1 MKTAG
6 PGRRWNWRSLDTL
19 FLRLFVLMWIAL
31 AGSHFV
37 AYLSVAQLRHP
48 QDLGTTLSRL
58 PPLGSLPPGNP
69 LTGKPPNAGGMPG
82 GPMPQPGPP
91 GPSGGPPDGAGPWR
105 GPPPG
110 AGAEGMAGNP
120 PPGFQPP
127 GGSARNSGGTSP
139 FGPPQRMGWPMP
151 IYSLWLD
158 YGIRFVLI
166 GLAAYLGARWLS
178 RPMLRLSHAA
188 SALSHR
194 IDKGGK
200 PPVLDEGLGTAE
212 VRNAAQ
218 VFNQMAHRLK
228 EQFDAR
234 GLHMAAVSHDLR
246 TPLTRLRM
254 RVAQWPEGPAQQ
266 AAINDIREMDEMIG
280 DTLAVLREQHDG
292 SDARSIDLVALLQA
306 LVDDLAEQG
315 HEVVL
320 HAPAGDAPM
329 RVRART
335 AALRRVIGNLV
346 GNAIRHGGGA
356 TVSVHAL
363 AEGIAL
369 HIEDS
374 GPGIP
379 EEQIGQSFEPW
390 VRLGPEA
397 ANAIPGDLSARTAG
411 YGLGLAIARDL
422 AERDGCRLSLHNRSE
437 GGLRAQ
443 LVMPRAQ

>member
-1 MKTAG
+1 MKPAT
-6 PGRRWNWRSLDTL
+6 PGGRWNWRRLDTL
-19 FLRLFVLMWIAL
+19 FLRLFILMWVAL
-31 AGSHFV
+31 AGSHLV
-37 AYLSVAQLRHP
+37 AYLTVTQLRHP
-48 QDLGTTLSRL
+48 QDLSTTLSRL
-58 PPLGSLPPGNP
+58 PPLASLPPGNP
-69 LTGKPPNAGGMPG
+69 ITGSGMPG
-82 GPMPQPGPP
+82 GRPWPGPP
-91 GPSGGPPDGAGPWR
+91 PIGGGERTAAPS
-105 GPPPG
+105 
-110 AGAEGMAGNP
+110 
-120 PPGFQPP
+120 FQPP
-127 GGSARNSGGTSP
+127 GGSADSGHARPPNP
-139 FGPPQRMGWPMP
+139 FTAQGLQRMNGPMP
-151 IYSLWLD
+151 RNALWLD

-166 GLAAYLGARWLS
+166 GLAAFLGARWLS

-188 SALSHR
+188 SALSQD

-200 PPVLDEGLGTAE
+200 PPVLDETLGTVE

-218 VFNQMAHRLK
+218 VFNQMSQRLK

-280 DTLAVLREQHDG
+280 DTLAVLREQHEG
-292 SDARSIDLVALLQA
+292 SQARSIDLVALLQA

-315 HEVVL
+315 LPVEL
-320 HAPAGDAPM
+320 QATAGSP

-346 GNAIRHGGGA
+346 GNAVRHGGGA
-356 TVSVHAL
+356 TLSVHAL
-363 AEGIAL
+363 PEGAVL
-369 HIEDS
+369 HIDDS

-379 EEQIGQSFEPW
+379 DAQLEQALEPW
-390 VRLGPEA
+390 VRLSQDPLPAHAMAGELPA
-397 ANAIPGDLSARTAG
+397 HTAG

-422 AERDGCRLSLHNRSE
+422 AERDGCRLSLHNRPE

-443 LVMPRAQ
+443 LVMPQAG

>member
-1 MKTAG
+1 MKPAS

-19 FLRLFVLMWIAL
+19 FLRLFILMWVAL

-37 AYLSVAQLRHP
+37 AYMVVTNLRHQ
-48 QDLGTTLSRL
+48 QDLGTALSRL
-58 PPLGSLPPGNP
+58 PPLASLPPGNP
-69 LTGKPPNAGGMPG
+69 ITGSGMPG
-82 GPMPQPGPP
+82 GPPQGGTGPGPD
-91 GPSGGPPDGAGPWR
+91 GGAWR

-110 AGAEGMAGNP
+110 GGGERMGP
-120 PPGFQPP
+120 PSFQPP
-127 GGSARNSGGTSP
+127 IPSQDGNGNARGPNPFTSP
-139 FGPPQRMGWPMP
+139 GPQRMNGPMP
-151 IYSLWLD
+151 ANALWLD

-166 GLAAYLGARWLS
+166 GLAAFLGARWLS

-188 SALSHR
+188 SALSQD

-200 PPVLDEGLGTAE
+200 PPVLDEQLGTVE

-218 VFNQMAHRLK
+218 VFNQMSQRLK

-266 AAINDIREMDEMIG
+266 AAISDIREMDEMIG
-280 DTLAVLREQHDG
+280 DTLAVLREQHEG
-292 SDARSIDLVALLQA
+292 SEARSIDLVALLQA
-306 LVDDLAEQG
+306 LVDDLADQG
-315 HEVVL
+315 HPVEL
-320 HAPAGDAPM
+320 QAPAGSSTV

-346 GNAIRHGGGA
+346 GNAVRHGGGA
-356 TVSVHAL
+356 TLHVHAL
-363 AEGIAL
+363 PEGAVL
-369 HIEDS
+369 HIDDS

-379 EEQIGQSFEPW
+379 EGQLQQALEPW
-390 VRLGPEA
+390 VRLSQDPVPA
-397 ANAIPGDLSARTAG
+397 HAMAGDLPARTPG

-422 AERDGCRLSLHNRSE
+422 AERDGCRLSLHNRPE

-443 LVMPRAQ
+443 LVMPLAA

>member
-1 MKTAG
+1 MKPVT

-19 FLRLFVLMWIAL
+19 FLRLFILMWVAL
-31 AGSHFV
+31 AGSHLV
-37 AYLSVAQLRHP
+37 AYLTVTQLRHP
-48 QDLGTTLSRL
+48 QDLSTTLARL
-58 PPLGSLPPGNP
+58 PPLASLPPGNP
-69 LTGKPPNAGGMPG
+69 LTGAGLAGGPPRPG
-82 GPMPQPGPP
+82 PQGDHRPGPP
-91 GPSGGPPDGAGPWR
+91 PMAGERMAPPPLQPPDGTAAGSDGR
-105 GPPPG
+105 GPNPFT
-110 AGAEGMAGNP
+110 AGNP
-120 PPGFQPP
+120 P
-127 GGSARNSGGTSP
+127 
-139 FGPPQRMGWPMP
+139 RMNGPMP
-151 IYSLWLD
+151 LNSLWLD

-166 GLAAYLGARWLS
+166 GLAAFLGARWLS

-188 SALSHR
+188 SALSQD

-200 PPVLDEGLGTAE
+200 PPVLDEQLGTVE

-218 VFNQMAHRLK
+218 VFNQMSHRLK

-280 DTLAVLREQHDG
+280 DTLAVLREQHEG
-292 SDARSIDLVALLQA
+292 SEARSIDLVALLQA
-306 LVDDLAEQG
+306 LVDDLVDQG
-315 HEVVL
+315 QSVEL
-320 HAPAGDAPM
+320 QATAGSP

-346 GNAIRHGGGA
+346 GNAVRHGGGA
-356 TVSVHAL
+356 TLSVHAL
-363 AEGIAL
+363 PEGAVL
-369 HIEDS
+369 HVDDS

-379 EEQIGQSFEPW
+379 EAQLEQALEPW
-390 VRLGPEA
+390 VRLSQDVGQTTHAMAGELP
-397 ANAIPGDLSARTAG
+397 ARTAG

-422 AERDGCRLSLHNRSE
+422 AERDGCRLTLHNRPE

-443 LVMPRAQ
+443 LVIPLAA